1 MEKLNAVITGIGSY
15 VPEYRL
21 KNDEIS
27 QLVETSDE
35 WIMSRVGIKE
45 RRILKDE
52 TKGASFLGV
61 KAVEQLLQKTGTS
74 VDEIDLVICATS
86 TGDYVFPSTA
96 SVIMHEVG
104 LNKAWGFDIAAACS
118 GFLFGLETANN
129 FIKSGLYKKVILV
142 AAEKMSAVT
151 DYTDRNTCPLFGDA
165 SGAVLLEPTT
175 EDFGIVDTDLHVDGI
190 GKDFLL
196 MKAGGSANPTSHKTV
211 DAKEHFVYQEGRQVF
226 KRAVSEMAS
235 VSKGMMERHNLQ
247 GEGLTWL
254 VPHQANMRII
264 EAVAHHMDLAKEKV
278 MINIQKYGNTTAAT
292 LPLCLS
298 EYESQLKKGDNIIFT
313 TFGAGFTWGAIY
325 CKWGYD
331 GK

>member
-21 KNDEIS
+21 TNDELS

-45 RRILKDE
+45 RRILKDK

-74 VDEIDLVICATS
+74 PEEIDLVICATS
-86 TGDYVFPSTA
+86 TGDYIFPSTA
-96 SVIMHEVG
+96 SIIMHEVG

-142 AAEKMSAVT
+142 AAEKMSAIT

-175 EDFGIVDTDLHVDGI
+175 EDFGIIDADLHVDGI

-196 MKAGGSANPTSHKTV
+196 MRAGGTANPTSHETIE
-211 DAKEHFVYQEGRQVF
+211 AKEHYVYQEGRQVF
-226 KRAVSEMAS
+226 KRAVSEMAN
-235 VSKGMMERHNLQ
+235 VSKEMMERNSLQ
-247 GEGLTWL
+247 DSLTWL

-264 EAVAHHMDLAKEKV
+264 EAVAHHMDLDKEKV

-298 EYESQLKKGDNIIFT
+298 EYENQLKKGDNIIFT